1 MGSSSRYIKSKP
13 NRHLWAFNAFIRDL
27 YSSIDFYKEED
38 DDSQER
44 FEENDEETQI
54 YQQGETRDFLQFL
67 RTIQYDHRQLPEQEG
82 GVLVEVS
89 VVMSN
94 IRDIS
99 EVTMDYCVEMF
110 YRESWRD
117 ERLQYGDNLFRNKSE
132 IALHES
138 YVNYLWQPDTF
149 IPNAIGSKNP
159 RTHSIAH
166 RDLLRLRNNGSILH
180 SRRVSL
186 VLTCAIN
193 LMLFPFDSSLCKIG
207 FESYGYVS
215 DQVRY
220 AWANSID
227 PIQLFPI
234 ALPDFIIK
242 EAYVTSRLES
252 YSTGTY
258 SRLYICFLFSRTPA
272 FCFLQIIIP
281 TSAVVVAAWTAL
293 WNDQE
298 TEFQDMISIILAIIL
313 LLFSY
318 NEMMARV
325 SYIKSMDIYLGVCF
339 FTVFISLIKLALMKY
354 MRQNVR
360 KAQPIAPELTYKERL
375 MANYSRTRKLNAV
388 ICRRHEFIFTNQF
401 IRKFHCISQMLFM
414 LTFLAFCFCFIF
426 LYPYI
431 HDSIQDD
438 DCDRAKAE
446 FFAIK

>member
-1 MGSSSRYIKSKP
+1 
-13 NRHLWAFNAFIRDL
+13 
-27 YSSIDFYKEED
+27 
-38 DDSQER
+38 
-44 FEENDEETQI
+44 
-54 YQQGETRDFLQFL
+54 
-67 RTIQYDHRQLPEQEG
+67 
-82 GVLVEVS
+82 
-89 VVMSN
+89 MSN

-149 IPNAIGSKNP
+149 IPNAVGSKNP
-159 RTHSIAH
+159 RAQSIAH

-234 ALPDFIIK
+234 ALPDFVIK

-272 FCFLQIIIP
+272 FCFLQIIVP

-325 SYIKSMDIYLGVCF
+325 SYIKSMDIYLGKDINILGISIAIT
-339 FTVFISLIKLALMKY
+339 TVSIFQL
-354 MRQNVR
+354 Q
-360 KAQPIAPELTYKERL
+360 KACHYLTT
-375 MANYSRTRKLNAV
+375 SRTV
-388 ICRRHEFIFTNQF
+388 
-401 IRKFHCISQMLFM
+401 
-414 LTFLAFCFCFIF
+414 
-426 LYPYI
+426 YG
-431 HDSIQDD
+431 
-438 DCDRAKAE
+438 
-446 FFAIK
+446 